1 MPIATPEERIKM
13 VVGDL
18 TVTIQI
24 LQHRVEELQHQLQLR
39 QPTQPPMENLNIPQH
54 NGGGDARAARSAAG

>member
-24 LQHRVEELQHQLQLR
+24 LQHRIEELQLQLR
-39 QPTQPPMENLNIPQH
+39 QATQPPMENLNTAQH
-54 NGGGDARAARSAAG
+54 NGGGDATAARSAAG

>member
-24 LQHRVEELQHQLQLR
+24 LQHRIEELQQQLQDYR
-39 QPTQPPMENLNIPQH
+39 TQQH
-54 NGGGDARAARSAAG
+54 NGGGDATAARSAAD

>member
-24 LQHRVEELQHQLQLR
+24 LQHRIEELQQQLQEHR
-39 QPTQPPMENLNIPQH
+39 STQQH
-54 NGGGDARAARSAAG
+54 NGGGDATASRSAQAAAASAR